1 MPGVAEIEFRRYDQ
15 YRRPVCGQHHRR
27 VFSGAVCARLS
38 LGAPRYCRHR
48 LSKRQGKRRHRP
60 PCSPPDAIPDR
71 TGRIGLEHF
80 SAACPVS
87 PRARRIVH
95 TVFALAPWA
104 ISLKNALTGG
114 APPARLC
121 ETPGSLNRRVL
132 INAARFKIRSL
143 KQDDEWKSKA
153 TDQTP

>member
-1 MPGVAEIEFRRYDQ
+1 MSPI
-15 YRRPVCGQHHRR
+15 RPIPAAGLRAASPPR
-27 VFSGAVCARLS
+27 VFWRGLRAAIPGRTSILPAS
-38 LGAPRYCRHR
+38 PI
-48 LSKRQGKRRHRP
+48 KRQGKRRHRP

-114 APPARLC
+114 AQRGQVVEIYGPESSGKTTLTLQVIAEMQKEGGTCAFIDAEHALD
-121 ETPGSLNRRVL
+121 VQY
-132 INAARFKIRSL
+132 A
-143 KQDDEWKSKA
+143 SKL
-153 TDQTP
+153 